1 MILKTNVKLN
11 LGLNVLRK
19 RPDGY
24 HDLETLFIP
33 YFGLGD
39 TLEIE
44 QAPAFQISV
53 EPCSWNPLNDLTAR
67 AYELL
72 RRDFDL
78 PPVRIRLEKG
88 APVGAGLGGGSADA
102 AFALRGLS
110 ELFDLKLSSE
120 QLAGYAA
127 ALGSDCPFFIYNR
140 PMFGSGRGEILD
152 DFDLD
157 LSDYEIRVELPQGIS
172 VSTREAYAGLTPRE
186 NVETASAGLPLRE
199 ALKRPVEEWKDL
211 VVNDFETSVFA
222 LYPQLASLK
231 ASFYERGAVY
241 AAMSGSGSAVFG
253 LWKR

>member
-1 MILKTNVKLN
+1 
-11 LGLNVLRK
+11 
-19 RPDGY
+19 
-24 HDLETLFIP
+24 
-33 YFGLGD
+33 
-39 TLEIE
+39 
-44 QAPAFQISV
+44 
-53 EPCSWNPLNDLTAR
+53 
-67 AYELL
+67 
-72 RRDFDL
+72 
-78 PPVRIRLEKG
+78 
-88 APVGAGLGGGSADA
+88 
-102 AFALRGLS
+102 
-110 ELFDLKLSSE
+110 
-120 QLAGYAA
+120 
-127 ALGSDCPFFIYNR
+127 
-140 PMFGSGRGEILD
+140 MFGSGRGEKLD

-186 NVETASAGLPLRE
+186 NAETAPAGLPLRE